1 MRKELSYGSVLDA
14 RGGFINP
21 GYTSSYE
28 MAKQVSEEYC
38 GTTYAARVLGLSVAT
53 VQALVESGEL
63 QAWKTSGGHR
73 RISLRSLASFMRQQG
88 VEPQP
93 TAVQER
99 RLRVLAVDDDEAMR
113 EVYRGHF
120 EAWDLPLDF
129 TIMGSAMEAL
139 IDISSINPDVLVA
152 DLRMPSVDGFEMIRK
167 LSASASHHGMAIV
180 AVTGL
185 SLAEIAERGGLPAS
199 VVCRFKPLD
208 MSWLQGFLAG
218 FLAGETRARETGS
231 GVVRT

>member
-1 MRKELSYGSVLDA
+1 MV
-14 RGGFINP
+14 
-21 GYTSSYE
+21 
-28 MAKQVSEEYC
+28 KQVSEEYC

-73 RISLRSLASFMRQQG
+73 RIAMRSLASFMQQQG
-88 VEPQP
+88 VEPAP
-93 TAVQER
+93 TAAQER

-129 TIMGSAMEAL
+129 TVMGSAMEAL
-139 IDISSINPDVLVA
+139 IDISSINPDVLIA
-152 DLRMPSVDGFEMIRK
+152 DLKMPSVDGFEMIRK
-167 LSASASHHGMAIV
+167 LSASSSHPGMAIV
-180 AVTGL
+180 AATGL
-185 SLAEIAERGGLPAS
+185 SAAEIAQRGGLPPS

-208 MSWLQGFLAG
+208 MDWLQGFLAG
-218 FLAGETRARETGS
+218 FLAGETRARES
-231 GVVRT
+231 GGGIVRA